1 MARSF
6 SMDEYLRHLI
16 STVYT
21 LADDGPTIFIGRG
34 THLILPRER
43 VLAIR
48 IISSRKQRIRRTA
61 ELLEISSGS
70 AEKKIAAEDRVQTD
84 FFKANFRKTSAPPT
98 EFDLI
103 INRDSFSR
111 ATWAADI
118 IVEAYKL
125 KFGGW

>member
-1 MARSF
+1 
-6 SMDEYLRHLI
+6 MDEYLRHLI